1 MNDFVAY
8 LSASPPLMLLVTLAV
23 GVAGGLL
30 GMKLK
35 LPAGALVGALLAS
48 MLFSVST
55 GIAFVPA
62 WLKNVSMMVA
72 GAAIAVDLD
81 AEKVRRLRHS
91 IGPAL
96 FILVGML
103 AINLILGIT
112 IWKCSDVDLMTAMF
126 ATTAGGISDMPL
138 IGEPLGA
145 DVPTVSLLQLLRL
158 ISALIV
164 LPMLLTRTVKAHQ
177 SRHQAAAAQIAAAEV
192 WQEEVK
198 VEGELDSD
206 QPLPQPAAPAIP
218 AAPPKGNKELAWTVA
233 AALAAGTIGQR
244 TGLPAG
250 CMLFAMAAVAILN
263 IATNRMKLTPRVK
276 HIAQLISGSYLG
288 SCFTPDD
295 LRQVGGL
302 ILPALISVVGYT
314 VLSILLGRL
323 VCRLFHVEETTA
335 YFATTPAGVADMALI
350 ASDLGGEGADVAL
363 FQMTRLI
370 GVLWIAPWMCQF
382 VVWLLA

>member
-126 ATTAGGISDMPL
+126 ATTA
-138 IGEPLGA
+138 
-145 DVPTVSLLQLLRL
+145 
-158 ISALIV
+158 
-164 LPMLLTRTVKAHQ
+164 
-177 SRHQAAAAQIAAAEV
+177 AAFRI
-192 WQEEVK
+192 
-198 VEGELDSD
+198 
-206 QPLPQPAAPAIP
+206 
-218 AAPPKGNKELAWTVA
+218 
-233 AALAAGTIGQR
+233 
-244 TGLPAG
+244 
-250 CMLFAMAAVAILN
+250 
-263 IATNRMKLTPRVK
+263 
-276 HIAQLISGSYLG
+276 
-288 SCFTPDD
+288 
-295 LRQVGGL
+295 
-302 ILPALISVVGYT
+302 
-314 VLSILLGRL
+314 
-323 VCRLFHVEETTA
+323 CR
-335 YFATTPAGVADMALI
+335 
-350 ASDLGGEGADVAL
+350 
-363 FQMTRLI
+363 
-370 GVLWIAPWMCQF
+370 
-382 VVWLLA
+382 